1 MAAATAGIDRK
12 GWAVLILGTLM
23 AAGVLASE
31 KATAVLGF
39 LLTFIHELGHAV
51 AGWSFGYPSLPSFD
65 IVYGGG
71 VTVMAQRS
79 AMLLVLI
86 FTVWAWLAWRF
97 RHNRRTRLALFI
109 ALPIYA
115 MVAFTP
121 AHQLIILWSGHG
133 AELVFAG
140 VILYKAVSGTAKYQ
154 LARPLYAFLSLF
166 LIADDI
172 RFAWLLSSRTA
183 FRQGYEGMKGS
194 GFRMDFSRIAEEFLG
209 IDVSFVAV
217 SFLIACLMT
226 PVFAWLFLRY
236 QPRIAPL
243 MVELKNRGLTPS
255 PSPGKLSRT

>member
-12 GWAVLILGTLM
+12 GWGVLILGAAM
-23 AAGVLASE
+23 AAVVLASQ

-39 LLTFIHELGHAV
+39 LLTFVHELGHAV
-51 AGWSFGYPSLPSFD
+51 AGWTFGYPSLPSFD

-79 AMLLVLI
+79 VALLILI
-86 FTVWAWLAWRF
+86 FSVWAWLTWRF
-97 RHNRRTRLALFI
+97 RHNRRTMTALLI
-109 ALPIYA
+109 VMPVYA
-115 MVAFTP
+115 IVAFTP
-121 AHQLIILWSGHG
+121 AHQLIILWAGHG

-140 VILYKAVSGTAKYQ
+140 VILYKAVSGTAKHR
-154 LARPLYAFLSLF
+154 LARPFYAFLSLF

-209 IDVSFVAV
+209 VDVSVVAV
-217 SFLIACLMT
+217 TFLIACLLT
-226 PVFAWLFLRY
+226 PVLAWLFLCYR
-236 QPRIAPL
+236 PRIEPL
-243 MVELKNRGLTPS
+243 IVELRNRRLPPNPS
-255 PSPGKLSRT
+255 PPKLSRT